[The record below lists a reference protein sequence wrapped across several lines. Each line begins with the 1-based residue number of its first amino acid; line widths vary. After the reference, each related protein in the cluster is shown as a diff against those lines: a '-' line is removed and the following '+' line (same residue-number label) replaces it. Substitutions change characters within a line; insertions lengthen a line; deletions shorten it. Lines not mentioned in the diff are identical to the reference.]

1 LQYPDWLKSTSH
13 KQLELELGPLEI
25 SLKQYLDS
33 KPTDPVKIKY
43 AEDAQAYLEKS
54 KDALSKRKI
63 QNAWALY
70 YKAELLQYYIKP
82 NDEVNARAGKILFEN
97 TNMLGAG
104 AKQNIRRLIGQD
116 AGNGNWD
123 LKKPVDTDK
132 VVESRRIVQ
141 EYYSTKYIYLDVTMQ
156 LLAIL
161 AVIVAILT
169 SLVAFA
175 LTIAPTAVAAAPNN
189 WVFWVTIG
197 LLGGIGGSI
206 SGLLGLKQS
215 FALDSDMP
223 ERVLNKWITIAKPI
237 IGFGA
242 AIVIAIF
249 VFAGFVEVANI
260 EVSTYLVFALAF
272 ISGFSERLI
281 IGAVASRLPS

>member
-1 LQYPDWLKSTSH
+1 
-13 KQLELELGPLEI
+13 
-25 SLKQYLDS
+25 
-33 KPTDPVKIKY
+33 
-43 AEDAQAYLEKS
+43 
-54 KDALSKRKI
+54 
-63 QNAWALY
+63 
-70 YKAELLQYYIKP
+70 
-82 NDEVNARAGKILFEN
+82 
-97 TNMLGAG
+97 
-104 AKQNIRRLIGQD
+104 
-116 AGNGNWD
+116 
-123 LKKPVDTDK
+123 
-132 VVESRRIVQ
+132 
-141 EYYSTKYIYLDVTMQ
+141 MQ

-169 SLVAFA
+169 SIVAFT
-175 LTIAPTAVAAAPNN
+175 LTMLVPTAVAAVPNN